1 MSDGFILS
9 VMGESEIETFEV
21 QLKNKRMSSQVHDTI
36 EDQVNWL
43 GSILDVGADTN
54 LTQAHKENIA
64 YIAES
69 FVLDNLKSDF
79 KSYVL
84 LLVLR
89 EKWPVGQKSKFKIRA
104 DKVGANHTY
113 ITHICEPQVIGP
125 SPDEKDLK
133 KAEDSSLAS
142 QLSFLKKNKKRFAN
156 SSAIHEF
163 IRQHR

>member
-1 MSDGFILS
+1 MNNPY
-9 VMGESEIETFEV
+9 
-21 QLKNKRMSSQVHDTI
+21 LKNVFNAS
-36 EDQVNWL
+36 ELLPYLNC
-43 GSILDVGADTN
+43 
-54 LTQAHKENIA
+54 ENTVVINTHGGTLSNA
-64 YIAES
+64 

-89 EKWPVGQKSKFKIRA
+89 EIWPVGQKSKIKIRA

-113 ITHICEPQVIGP
+113 IAHICEPQVIGP

-133 KAEDSSLAS
+133 KAEDSSLSS
-142 QLSFLKKNKKRFAN
+142 QLSFLMNNKKRFAN

-163 IRQHR
+163 IRQNR